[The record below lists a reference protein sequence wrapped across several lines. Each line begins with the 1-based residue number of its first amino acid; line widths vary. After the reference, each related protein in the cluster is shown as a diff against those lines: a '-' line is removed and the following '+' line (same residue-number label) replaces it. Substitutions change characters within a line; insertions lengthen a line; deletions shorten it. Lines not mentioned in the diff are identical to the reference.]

1 MKKRKVIHYG
11 KKFTV
16 LVCVALTLTI
26 TGCSE
31 KSEESG
37 VMVDKIENV
46 QSENQNEGGQE
57 DKKNSEKNEDT
68 EIKKENNNERNS
80 ENEEKN
86 KLEKSD
92 NKSQETKILEGD
104 IRSIGESGIVISQ
117 IFTEDSEEDEDV
129 MIAYIPAE
137 GSSDEVLITV
147 NFTDSTKYEIKT
159 VVNGGVN
166 GDADVTVTEA
176 SFSDL
181 KESSSVVLT
190 GHYISEK
197 EFQAELVSIYDFV

>member
-16 LVCVALTLTI
+16 LICVALTLTI

-31 KSEESG
+31 KSEDSD
-37 VMVDKIENV
+37 VMVEKIEDV
-46 QSENQNEGGQE
+46 QSEKQNESGQE
-57 DKKNSEKNEDT
+57 DKKNSENNGDT
-68 EIKKENNNERNS
+68 ETKEEDESEKNS
-80 ENEEKN
+80 ENEEVN
-86 KLEKSD
+86 KSEKSD
-92 NKSQETKILEGD
+92 NKSQATEILEGD

-117 IFTEDSEEDEDV
+117 LFTEDSEGDEEAA
-129 MIAYIPAE
+129 IAYMPAE

-147 NFTDSTKYEIKT
+147 NFTDSTKYEIKA
-159 VVNGGVN
+159 VANGGVN

-197 EFQAELVSIYDFV
+197 EFQAELVSIYDFI

>member
-16 LVCVALTLTI
+16 LICVALTLTI

-31 KSEESG
+31 KSEDSD
-37 VMVDKIENV
+37 VMVEKIEDV
-46 QSENQNEGGQE
+46 QSENQNESGQE
-57 DKKNSEKNEDT
+57 DKKNSENNGDT
-68 EIKKENNNERNS
+68 ETKEEDESEKNS
-80 ENEEKN
+80 ENEEVN
-86 KLEKSD
+86 KSEKSD
-92 NKSQETKILEGD
+92 NKSQATEILEGD

-117 IFTEDSEEDEDV
+117 LFTEDSEGDEEAA
-129 MIAYIPAE
+129 IAYMPAE

-159 VVNGGVN
+159 VANGGVN
-166 GDADVTVTEA
+166 GDADVTMTKA

-197 EFQAELVSIYDFV
+197 EFQAELVSIYDFI

>member
-16 LVCVALTLTI
+16 LICVALTLTI

-31 KSEESG
+31 KSEDSD
-37 VMVDKIENV
+37 VMVEKIEDV
-46 QSENQNEGGQE
+46 QSENQNESGQE
-57 DKKNSEKNEDT
+57 AETKEEDESEK
-68 EIKKENNNERNS
+68 NS
-80 ENEEKN
+80 ENEEVN
-86 KLEKSD
+86 KSKKSD
-92 NKSQETKILEGD
+92 NKSQATEILEGD

-117 IFTEDSEEDEDV
+117 LFTEDSEGDEEAA
-129 MIAYIPAE
+129 IAYMPAE

-159 VVNGGVN
+159 VANGGVN

-197 EFQAELVSIYDFV
+197 EFQAELVSIYDFI

>member
-68 EIKKENNNERNS
+68 EIKKENNNERNVSPWLKS
-80 ENEEKN
+80 EHKGSMDCRV
-86 KLEKSD
+86 L
-92 NKSQETKILEGD
+92 
-104 IRSIGESGIVISQ
+104 IRY
-117 IFTEDSEEDEDV
+117 FTEYLLLSE
-129 MIAYIPAE
+129 
-137 GSSDEVLITV
+137 
-147 NFTDSTKYEIKT
+147 FTLRLSFW
-159 VVNGGVN
+159 
-166 GDADVTVTEA
+166 VTALNMV
-176 SFSDL
+176 F
-181 KESSSVVLT
+181 
-190 GHYISEK
+190 
-197 EFQAELVSIYDFV
+197 F